1 MKNISTRNT
10 RNMTIISGP
19 VNQIAATFVTNV
31 NPRQLASKVTEHKA
45 VVQFDESAGRF
56 VLAVATPRAYA
67 AKKAPIPE
75 FTGRLTQLSY
85 LGFIDGNV
93 AAMDVQAGVNIDDAP
108 VMLEG
113 IASLQGVLKEYGLT
127 ELPLCRA
134 ENNESYL
141 GTPDAAFRRIVVN
154 GVPANNARLYK
165 RGGTVELAI
174 SVGNRVLRT
183 TLSLDGRSGQLKPFS
198 WAEFCATG
206 TKVKTLSRVGKNGI
220 VAVSPLEGEGLMTN
234 LLAFGKQARIVGKFD
249 VARHGELIAY
259 TGESFISQQTAKGR
273 SYMRTTPYH
282 QAQQGWRTGADLD
295 IGLTT

>member
-1 MKNISTRNT
+1 MNRIQTRNT

-85 LGFIDGNV
+85 PRLHRWQRGRDGRSGGRQHRRRTGHARGNRV
-93 AAMDVQAGVNIDDAP
+93 APGRA
-108 VMLEG
+108 
-113 IASLQGVLKEYGLT
+113 QGVRT
-127 ELPLCRA
+127 HRAAALPRGEQRVLP
-134 ENNESYL
+134 

-220 VAVSPLEGEGLMTN
+220 VAVSPSRE
-234 LLAFGKQARIVGKFD
+234 RV
-249 VARHGELIAY
+249 
-259 TGESFISQQTAKGR
+259 S
-273 SYMRTTPYH
+273 
-282 QAQQGWRTGADLD
+282 
-295 IGLTT
+295 